1 MISLYQWQ
9 TYNLSETWL
18 EEKNSPKKSLW
29 QGEIGTQAAVG
40 LLSSS
45 ATANTGEVEF
55 AIDSYTD
62 KCTVSVVE
70 SGSYLYT
77 EWQN

>member
-1 MISLYQWQ
+1 MG
-9 TYNLSETWL
+9 TW
-18 EEKNSPKKSLW
+18 
-29 QGEIGTQAAVG
+29 AAVG

-45 ATANTGEVEF
+45 AAASKDELQF
-55 AIDSYTD
+55 SIDGCTD

-77 EWQN
+77 EWQY

>member
-1 MISLYQWQ
+1 MG
-9 TYNLSETWL
+9 TWA
-18 EEKNSPKKSLW
+18 
-29 QGEIGTQAAVG
+29 TMG

-45 ATANTGEVEF
+45 AAASTDELKF
-55 AIDSYTD
+55 AIDRCTD

-77 EWQN
+77 EWQY